1 MKAPTKGPNHP
12 VNSDSM
18 YDSGESPPSVLAQ
31 LSHRINGIQRLF
43 VLTGAGCS
51 TASGIPDYRDLGGE
65 WKLTPPVQWHDF
77 VNKAASR
84 QRYWARSLI
93 GWPRF
98 HNAVPAPAH
107 RALADLARTTR
118 MQTVV
123 TQNVDDLHRRAG
135 TRNVINLHGLLSEV
149 VCLDCGEYSSREH
162 LQGRLVACNPEL
174 ASASAPAGPD
184 GDALL
189 ANAAAERFSVPN
201 CLSCG
206 GLLKPNVVFFG
217 ENVPKST
224 VKQAMDELTRSNALL
239 VVGSSVMVF
248 SSYRFCR
255 HAKALGK
262 PVYIINRGHT
272 RADAQAD
279 LKIEGD
285 CNQVLPHLVRL
296 LNPPA

>member
-1 MKAPTKGPNHP
+1 MKAPTKGPNHS
-12 VNSDSM
+12 VNSASM
-18 YDSGESPPSVLAQ
+18 YDSGASPPSVLAQ

-107 RALADLARTTR
+107 RALADLARTTQ

-162 LQGRLVACNPEL
+162 LQGGWWHATPNSPAQVRPL
-174 ASASAPAGPD
+174 ARTAMPFLPTLPLRGFPYQTVSTA
-184 GDALL
+184 
-189 ANAAAERFSVPN
+189 
-201 CLSCG
+201 
-206 GLLKPNVVFFG
+206 VV
-217 ENVPKST
+217 
-224 VKQAMDELTRSNALL
+224 
-239 VVGSSVMVF
+239 
-248 SSYRFCR
+248 C
-255 HAKALGK
+255 
-262 PVYIINRGHT
+262 
-272 RADAQAD
+272 
-279 LKIEGD
+279 
-285 CNQVLPHLVRL
+285 
-296 LNPPA
+296 

>member
-1 MKAPTKGPNHP
+1 MAPTKGPNHHLNP
-12 VNSDSM
+12 DSM
-18 YDSGESPPSVLAQ
+18 HYSRESPPSVVAQ

-51 TASGIPDYRDLGGE
+51 TASGIPDYRDLAGE

-77 VNKAASR
+77 VNKAVSR

-98 HNAVPAPAH
+98 HNAAPAPAH
-107 RALADLARTTR
+107 QALADLDQTTR
-118 MQTVV
+118 MNTVV

-135 TRNVINLHGLLSEV
+135 SRNIINLHGLLSEV
-149 VCLDCGEYSSREH
+149 VCLGCGEYSSREH
-162 LQGRLVACNPEL
+162 LQGRLAACNPEL
-174 ASASAPAGPD
+174 ARTSAPAGPD

-189 ANAAAERFSVPN
+189 ANSAAEGFSVPN

-217 ENVPKST
+217 QNVPKSK
-224 VKQAMDELTRSNALL
+224 VKQAMDELTRSDALL

-248 SSYRFCR
+248 SGYRFCR

-262 PVYIINRGHT
+262 PLYIINRGRT

-279 LKIEGD
+279 LKIDGD
-285 CNQVLPHLVRL
+285 CNQVLPQLVQL

>member
-12 VNSDSM
+12 VNPDAM
-18 YDSGESPPSVLAQ
+18 YDSGASPPSVLAQ

-107 RALADLARTTR
+107 QALADLARITR

-149 VCLDCGEYSSREH
+149 LCLDCGEYSSREH
-162 LQGRLVACNPEL
+162 LQGRLVTCNPEL

-189 ANAAAERFSVPN
+189 ANAAHQEVEGVDGFQVEEPI
-201 CLSCG
+201 
-206 GLLKPNVVFFG
+206 
-217 ENVPKST
+217 
-224 VKQAMDELTRSNALL
+224 
-239 VVGSSVMVF
+239 
-248 SSYRFCR
+248 
-255 HAKALGK
+255 ALGSGGPAADGDAG
-262 PVYIINRGHT
+262 PVRRETAGKVLQELNRVAAGHL
-272 RADAQAD
+272 R
-279 LKIEGD
+279 G
-285 CNQVLPHLVRL
+285 
-296 LNPPA
+296 